1 MIINPF
7 TAPVYTRLIN
17 IDSSFVSGIFDKAL
31 FIDRDSWSQLSL
43 IFLKNIYGQDE
54 QEETENKDFDIKML
68 LNLIL
73 QLNSA
78 KSNKGGINNNINYIE
93 KNLQL
98 IINNYFQTLKRLDGR
113 IYNQIKYIDDRIE
126 NNFYEKIDTKN
137 LNISL
142 ENKDTLNYRVDFNNI
157 EKEYL
162 KNKELKIYKNIN
174 TDIKNSNISL
184 NEKKPI
190 LHFNK
195 FTENLY
201 GSILEN
207 KKNILINNINSIS
220 GQIIKKNLNELE
232 IIQNKI
238 NQNNVFRFMSNMIF
252 RNLDNDNDS
261 IIDREILFD
270 IQKYKEILIEEIKNI
285 KNTHEENQIEKLLKI
300 NNLKNVTAHNFIEPQ
315 YIIQNSNVNENTF
328 NEILKSSKVIDA
340 VSEYDIFSQHIDKS
354 DLKNIY
360 NKFDFKDIYNL
371 NKLYLKKKEL
381 LDVTFREENFKNL
394 LIRKLSNSLYLFNN
408 TNLEE
413 VLNTKSLNIRR
424 KINLNKT
431 LNEKVYDQQV
441 NQDNYIEIGNKL
453 NKTEIFALEK
463 LNIIN
468 KKNIENEITYFKQEL
483 REFLEAKLLMQFQNK
498 TSKEIKRDNLISQ
511 IGSLIFYSDKSVVT
525 RDFLNSVNDNIKI
538 NREIFS
544 SLSLNIDL
552 FNKSE
557 KEFIKEE
564 FSEIILKNYKHI
576 EDLTIENFT
585 KSIFSNIQ
593 LSSSEESIVIG
604 KKIDNLINSYE
615 FDEIKN
621 ITFKELFDNI
631 LFKTNEKNNF
641 YNKNIS
647 SYESRENEIVHRILK
662 NTDMLPYV
670 SETGINKR
678 KYLES
683 IIGVNEFNHELK
695 RKITLHK
702 YDDLSKNII
711 QKNLSKIEKIQ
722 RRIDQNNE
730 FRIFSNIIFRN
741 IRSERENIAETEIL
755 NNIEKYKKALI
766 DDIKNIRNTQE
777 ENYIENLSRIK
788 NSKKVLD
795 EEINLEKLKI
805 EHEVNVKR
813 HLQITEILNLKKAD
827 KNIISNLSNKLSIL
841 SDNVNT
847 ISNKVIEK
855 NLTSIE
861 SIQNRIDKN
870 NELRILSSI
879 VLKKVYNRGE
889 NFNEADIFNITKT
902 IQKQKQ
908 ILIEEIK
915 SIKNIQKKNYIE
927 NLENVRILKNT
938 YIDSFNFRNINEL
951 YFKKKRLLDVT
962 LQEEKLKNLFI
973 TRLSSSIEGLSN
985 IVLKESVHKKEYEQI
1000 IEEEIKTLYEIER
1013 KKLLK
1018 QDKQIKYKDNI
1029 DYRPIIIQ
1037 EVSLTN
1043 RVNILNEQII
1053 QRNIRD
1059 IENIINKV
1067 NRNNKSRVFSNI
1079 ILRNLNSSIDK
1090 NFEVQVLSD
1099 IKKYKKII
1107 SEKIETQERVESGH
1121 IYSLNHLYLE
1131 KKKLLDV
1138 ILKEEELKNLIIRQ
1152 DTDAVGIINR
1162 KYNSFINS
1170 LKREITKEETFIKDT
1185 LKSEILDDFEK
1196 EINKNQIVKLNTLN
1210 NITSKF
1216 EDRNLTFIK
1225 KVQNISELKKES
1237 QENLNSVNSVLKNI
1251 HKDSN
1256 SLFNEISL
1264 IQNRFN
1270 IQKEEDS
1277 SVFQNTIYTSDMNFE
1292 YKRNNNED
1300 YYNRSQEKSENSNN
1314 SEVQIDEKAIYKV
1327 INETVETLLEEKL
1340 STVKQNN
1347 IDEEEQINNIS
1358 KKVMR
1363 KIEKNLSYEKRRR
1376 GLM

>member
-43 IFLKNIYGQDE
+43 IFLKNIYGEDE

-162 KNKELKIYKNIN
+162 KNKELKIYKSIN
-174 TDIKNSNISL
+174 TDVKNSNISL

-270 IQKYKEILIEEIKNI
+270 IQKYKEILIEEIKN
-285 KNTHEENQIEKLLKI
+285 THEENQISRSIGK
-300 NNLKNVTAHNFIEPQ
+300 P
-315 YIIQNSNVNENTF
+315 
-328 NEILKSSKVIDA
+328 
-340 VSEYDIFSQHIDKS
+340 
-354 DLKNIY
+354 DLRDIY

-394 LIRKLSNSLYLFNN
+394 LIRKLSNSLYLFNS
-408 TNLEE
+408 TDLEE
-413 VLNTKSLNIRR
+413 VLDIRSLNV
-424 KINLNKT
+424 NLNKA
-431 LNEKVYDQQV
+431 LNEKTYEEKVKQ
-441 NQDNYIEIGNKL
+441 NNYVEIGNKVD
-453 NKTEIFALEK
+453 KIEILDLEK

-483 REFLEAKLLMQFQNK
+483 REFLEAKLLMQFQNR
-498 TSKEIKRDNLISQ
+498 TSN
-511 IGSLIFYSDKSVVT
+511 
-525 RDFLNSVNDNIKI
+525 NNIKT

-557 KEFIKEE
+557 KEFIKKE

-585 KSIFSNIQ
+585 KSIFSNVQ
-593 LSSSEESIVIG
+593 LSSSEESIFIG

-631 LFKTNEKNNF
+631 LFKINEKNNF
-641 YNKNIS
+641 YNKNTS

-683 IIGVNEFNHELK
+683 IIGINEFNHELK
-695 RKITLHK
+695 RNITLHK

-741 IRSERENIAETEIL
+741 ISSERENIAETKIL

-788 NSKKVLD
+788 NSKKVFD

-827 KNIISNLSNKLSIL
+827 KNIISNLSNRLSIL

-889 NFNEADIFNITKT
+889 NFNEAYIFNITKT

-951 YFKKKRLLDVT
+951 YFKKKKLLDVT

-973 TRLSSSIEGLSN
+973 TRLSSSTERLSN
-985 IVLKESVHKKEYEQI
+985 IVLKENVHKKEYEQI
-1000 IEEEIKTLYEIER
+1000 IEEEIKTLYEIKR
-1013 KKLLK
+1013 KNIPK
-1018 QDKQIKYKDNI
+1018 QDKEIKYKDNI
-1029 DYRPIIIQ
+1029 DYRRMIIQ
-1037 EVSLTN
+1037 EISLTN
-1043 RVNILNEQII
+1043 RVNILNKQII

-1079 ILRNLNSSIDK
+1079 ILRNLNNSIDK

-1107 SEKIETQERVESGH
+1107 SEKIETQERVESDH

-1138 ILKEEELKNLIIRQ
+1138 TLKEEELKNLIIRQ

-1162 KYNSFINS
+1162 KYNSFINN
-1170 LKREITKEETFIKDT
+1170 LKREITKEETLIKDT
-1185 LKSEILDDFEK
+1185 LKSEILDDFKK

-1277 SVFQNTIYTSDMNFE
+1277 SVFKNTIYTSDMNFE
-1292 YKRNNNED
+1292 YKRKNNED

-1347 IDEEEQINNIS
+1347 IDEEEQINNIA

>member
-1 MIINPF
+1 
-7 TAPVYTRLIN
+7 
-17 IDSSFVSGIFDKAL
+17 
-31 FIDRDSWSQLSL
+31 
-43 IFLKNIYGQDE
+43 
-54 QEETENKDFDIKML
+54 KML

-98 IINNYFQTLKRLDGR
+98 IINNYFQTLKGLDGR

-162 KNKELKIYKNIN
+162 KNKELKIYKSIN
-174 TDIKNSNISL
+174 TDVKNSNISL

-201 GSILEN
+201 ESILEN

-270 IQKYKEILIEEIKNI
+270 IQKYKEILIEEIKN
-285 KNTHEENQIEKLLKI
+285 THEENQISRSIGK
-300 NNLKNVTAHNFIEPQ
+300 P
-315 YIIQNSNVNENTF
+315 
-328 NEILKSSKVIDA
+328 
-340 VSEYDIFSQHIDKS
+340 
-354 DLKNIY
+354 DLRDIY

-394 LIRKLSNSLYLFNN
+394 LIRKLSNSLYLFNS
-408 TNLEE
+408 TDLEE
-413 VLNTKSLNIRR
+413 VLDIRSLNV
-424 KINLNKT
+424 NLNKA
-431 LNEKVYDQQV
+431 LNEKTYEEKVKQ
-441 NQDNYIEIGNKL
+441 NNYVEIGNKVD
-453 NKTEIFALEK
+453 KIEILDLEK

-483 REFLEAKLLMQFQNK
+483 REFLEAKLLMQFQNR
-498 TSKEIKRDNLISQ
+498 TSN
-511 IGSLIFYSDKSVVT
+511 
-525 RDFLNSVNDNIKI
+525 NNIKT

-557 KEFIKEE
+557 KEFIKKE

-593 LSSSEESIVIG
+593 LSSSEESIFIG

-631 LFKTNEKNNF
+631 LFKINEKNNF
-641 YNKNIS
+641 YNKNTS

-683 IIGVNEFNHELK
+683 IIGINEFNHELK
-695 RKITLHK
+695 RNITLHK

-741 IRSERENIAETEIL
+741 ISSERENIAETKIL

-827 KNIISNLSNKLSIL
+827 KNIISNLSNRLSIL

-951 YFKKKRLLDVT
+951 YFKKKKLLDVT

-973 TRLSSSIEGLSN
+973 TRLSSSTERLSN
-985 IVLKESVHKKEYEQI
+985 IVLKENVHKKEYEQI
-1000 IEEEIKTLYEIER
+1000 IEEEIKTLYEIKR
-1013 KKLLK
+1013 KNIPK
-1018 QDKQIKYKDNI
+1018 QDKEIKYKDNI
-1029 DYRPIIIQ
+1029 DYRRMIIQ
-1037 EVSLTN
+1037 EISLTN
-1043 RVNILNEQII
+1043 RVNILNKQII

-1079 ILRNLNSSIDK
+1079 ILRNLNNSIDK

-1107 SEKIETQERVESGH
+1107 SEKIETQERVESDH

-1138 ILKEEELKNLIIRQ
+1138 TLKEEELKNLIIRQ

-1162 KYNSFINS
+1162 KYNSFINN
-1170 LKREITKEETFIKDT
+1170 LKREITKEETLIKDT
-1185 LKSEILDDFEK
+1185 LKSEILDDFKK

-1237 QENLNSVNSVLKNI
+1237 QEKLNSVNSVLKNI

-1277 SVFQNTIYTSDMNFE
+1277 SVFKNTIYTSDMNFE
-1292 YKRNNNED
+1292 YKRKNNED

-1314 SEVQIDEKAIYKV
+1314 SQVQIDEKAIYKV